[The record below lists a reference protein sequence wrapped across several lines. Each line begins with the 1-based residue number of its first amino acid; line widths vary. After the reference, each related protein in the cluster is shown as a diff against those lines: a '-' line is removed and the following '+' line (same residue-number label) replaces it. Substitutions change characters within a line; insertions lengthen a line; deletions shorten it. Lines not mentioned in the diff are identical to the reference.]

1 MKLSVAYSGTPADG
15 YQITEITTSPTEIT
29 VAGDEN
35 ALSILAEQNNT
46 ISIPADRVSVEGAK
60 ADLSMEVE
68 LSDLLPADLKL
79 SSTMKDSVMVYVTV
93 LPNGSREFSLDV
105 EDIRTENLASDLAVS
120 YDQSE
125 FKIRVKGSDSALNM
139 LDLSQVTAVIDL
151 KGKSIGDYTVPVKIT
166 LPAGYQLVDEVNI
179 TIHLKEK
186 PEVIKAGEQ

>member
-1 MKLSVAYSGTPADG
+1 M
-15 YQITEITTSPTEIT
+15 
-29 VAGDEN
+29 
-35 ALSILAEQNNT
+35 
-46 ISIPADRVSVEGAK
+46 
-60 ADLSMEVE
+60 E

-151 KGKSIGDYTVPVKIT
+151 KGKSLGDYTVPVKIT